1 MSPKVQFTLE
11 EMAKIALGA
20 PELTSASIHALHI
33 LIELILKKLDC
44 QNDVVS
50 LKGIESDC
58 LVKLLKESKPAQLTV
73 DDAHLIIIAHKLK
86 AVTKLEKS
94 VEEVKSKLENH
105 IQTARKFSHLSQMK
119 YDLKDWEKYKVHSES
134 TCAPCGKELNLAC
147 FMVSNIDFLK
157 KLQRRIAEPMI
168 LSFFEFEEEIKCLN
182 EDMNDLILH
191 AVANLEKLALVE
203 GCLQAVEDLKE
214 KIDQHNLKFLGTMEE
229 VQDILDFKLDKL
241 QIPAL
246 KRYITINLNR
256 IEARIA
262 VIQNKVDCPKP
273 PGIISSGLRCLSCG
287 EHQVCAEKGVHTVSL
302 LPDAH
307 TARAIR
313 MPRTC
318 KCSKGDLKLNRVFGK
333 KVLNPDIISHPISK
347 RQTEPKGLSSTVLIK
362 NCEVVCLEDFRL
374 FEGIDGNLYHKG

>member
-58 LVKLLKESKPAQLTV
+58 LVKLLKESKPAQLT
-73 DDAHLIIIAHKLK
+73 

-147 FMVSNIDFLK
+147 FM
-157 KLQRRIAEPMI
+157 RRIAEPMI